1 MASFLFQNGS
11 VYYEKDDQRGVL
23 PLDVFKASPLVRT
36 TDAIVFFTDVDAR
49 RSVAP
54 DSDAAKRDQMF
65 GSLFANDVLVVA
77 ERTKGNTYQ
86 VFGAKSSV
94 IRDIYAVFGKENIK
108 LLVPYS
114 VGIRSFIIDRG
125 VVPPG
130 KAAVVLDDLGDKY
143 ILTIFHGLEVSESRE
158 IVHMDPQK
166 VVEEILRSQKEF
178 ESRMARDAQTPDFY
192 FVSNSKDVCDRASV
206 SGLYSV
212 DAIAFIDSLMPVFK
226 ARIPM
231 NDFHFSLPEDVVRL
245 RQMKELKKNFWVYV
259 GAGSVVLVGV
269 AYFLGGAIWYGSLSG
284 RVTELA
290 VKETH
295 LQSEI
300 NNEMAMKYRDIIRHS
315 PKADLLMVVNSF
327 RENVPFGFQ
336 IEYVSLKD
344 ASNKWDIQGVVVA
357 DRKLLSDFG
366 KTGIFQTRTIE
377 NIFVRNLPAQKVTT
391 VLKKGE

>member
-192 FVSNSKDVCDRASV
+192 FVSNSKEVCDSASV

-315 PKADLLMVVNSF
+315 PKADLLMVVDSF

>member
-108 LLVPYS
+108 FLVPYS

-192 FVSNSKDVCDRASV
+192 FVSNSKEVCDRASV

>member
-108 LLVPYS
+108 FLVPYS

-192 FVSNSKDVCDRASV
+192 FVSNSKEVCDRASV

-259 GAGSVVLVGV
+259 GAGSVILVGV

-344 ASNKWDIQGVVVA
+344 APDKWDIQGVVVA

-366 KTGIFQTRTIE
+366 KTGIFQNRTIE

>member
-108 LLVPYS
+108 FLVPYS

-192 FVSNSKDVCDRASV
+192 FVSNSKEVCDRASV

-344 ASNKWDIQGVVVA
+344 APDKWDIQGVVVA

-366 KTGIFQTRTIE
+366 KTGIFQNRTIE

>member
-259 GAGSVVLVGV
+259 GAGSVILVGV

-344 ASNKWDIQGVVVA
+344 APDKWDIQGVVVA

-366 KTGIFQTRTIE
+366 KTGIFQNRTIE

>member
-86 VFGAKSSV
+86 VFGAKSST
-94 IRDIYAVFGKENIK
+94 IRAIYAVFGKENIK
-108 LLVPYS
+108 FLVPYS

-192 FVSNSKDVCDRASV
+192 FVSNSKEVCDRASV

-259 GAGSVVLVGV
+259 GAGSVILVGV

-336 IEYVSLKD
+336 IEYVSIKD
-344 ASNKWDIQGVVVA
+344 APDKWDIQGVVVA

-366 KTGIFQTRTIE
+366 KTGIFQNRTIE